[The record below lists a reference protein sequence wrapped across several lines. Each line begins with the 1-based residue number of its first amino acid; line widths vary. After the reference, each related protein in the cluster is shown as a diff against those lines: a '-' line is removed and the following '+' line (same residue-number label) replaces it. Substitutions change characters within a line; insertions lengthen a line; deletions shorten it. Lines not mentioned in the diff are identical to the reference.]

1 MKPLF
6 AAFIA
11 SAGLVATAASESA
24 GQYDSVSRF
33 AGSDAYVL
41 CHGAGSAPRARMK
54 VQAGFRR

>member
-11 SAGLVATAASESA
+11 SAGLVATAACESA
-24 GQYDSVSRF
+24 GQYDGVSRF

-41 CHGAGSAPRARMK
+41 CHGAGSAPRDA
-54 VQAGFRR
+54 ANCG